1 MGEKMTESKFLVCVA
16 EALELE
22 LDQISLNTSAEDLEV
37 WDSLGH
43 LTILFALD
51 KASGGKASKID
62 GLSSMTK
69 LNDIFQALSV
79 D

>member
-1 MGEKMTESKFLVCVA
+1 MTENEFLICVA
-16 EALELE
+16 EALEIELE
-22 LDQISLNTSAEDLEV
+22 HISLETTADDLEG

-62 GLSSMTK
+62 SLSGMTK
-69 LNDIFQALSV
+69 LDDIFRALSV
-79 D
+79 N

>member
-1 MGEKMTESKFLVCVA
+1 MTENEFLVCVA
-16 EALELE
+16 EALEIELE
-22 LDQISLNTSAEDLEV
+22 QISLETTAEDLEE

-51 KASGGKASKID
+51 KESGGKASKID
-62 GLSSMTK
+62 KLSGMTK

-79 D
+79 N

>member
-1 MGEKMTESKFLVCVA
+1 MTENEFLVCVA
-16 EALELE
+16 KALELE
-22 LDQISLNTSAEDLEV
+22 LEQISLETIAEDLEA

-62 GLSSMTK
+62 GDLVSPTTV
-69 LNDIFQALSV
+69 DALALKIE
-79 D
+79 

>member
-1 MGEKMTESKFLVCVA
+1 MTENEFLVCVA

-22 LDQISLNTSAEDLEV
+22 LEQISLETITEDLEA

-62 GLSSMTK
+62 GLSGMTK
-69 LNDIFQALSV
+69 LDDIFRALSV
-79 D
+79 N

>member
-1 MGEKMTESKFLVCVA
+1 MTENEFLVCVA

-22 LDQISLNTSAEDLEV
+22 LEQISLDTTAEDLEV

-62 GLSSMTK
+62 GLSNMTN
-69 LNDIFQALSV
+69 LSDIYQALSV
-79 D
+79 N